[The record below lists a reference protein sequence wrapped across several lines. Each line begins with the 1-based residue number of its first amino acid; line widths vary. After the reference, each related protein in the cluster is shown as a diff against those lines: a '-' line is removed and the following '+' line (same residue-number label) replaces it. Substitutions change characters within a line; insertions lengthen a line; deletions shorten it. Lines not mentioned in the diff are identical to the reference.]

1 MNIALFIFGVIIFCS
16 VIRGLRRGA
25 LKMLLGLVSGIFILI
40 FVLVATPGINQA
52 LTKYTPLDDVIQEQV
67 AKRTQAYWEK
77 QKAKATNQIVNDLK
91 QKAGNQGSPLSE
103 IGKRISAD
111 TQIPLS
117 LLQTYLEQHA
127 EQIYMKLPTLLRE
140 AYEKGQLKIQ
150 VTADQTT
157 ENIKDAVD
165 QTGRSL
171 ADQAAVVITGW
182 IMRAISF
189 LLALVIAWIVTA
201 IVAAVID
208 TASHAPVIGGISHA
222 LGGLM
227 GLGVGL
233 IQTWFLMYL
242 VGILSW
248 TSQGAYWAEQIGAS
262 AVLKMISEYNP
273 LTLLFR

>member
-1 MNIALFIFGVIIFCS
+1 M
-16 VIRGLRRGA
+16 IRGLRRGA
-25 LKMLLGLVSGIFILI
+25 LKMLFGLVSGIFILI

-91 QKAGNQGSPLSE
+91 QKAGDQGSPLSE

-208 TASHAPVIGGISHA
+208 TASWRRFDPDLVSYVSGGNS
-222 LGGLM
+222 LLDFPGGL
-227 GLGVGL
+227 LGRTNRGERCPENDQR
-233 IQTWFLMYL
+233 IQSPDSAFPLR
-242 VGILSW
+242 
-248 TSQGAYWAEQIGAS
+248 TS
-262 AVLKMISEYNP
+262 
-273 LTLLFR
+273 